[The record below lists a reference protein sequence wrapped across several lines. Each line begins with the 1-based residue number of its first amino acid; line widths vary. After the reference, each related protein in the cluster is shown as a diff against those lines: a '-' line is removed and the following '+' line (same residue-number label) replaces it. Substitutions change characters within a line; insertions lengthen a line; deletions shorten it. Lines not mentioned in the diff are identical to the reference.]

1 MDIVSVLRRM
11 DNLADK
17 YIVEDNHEQS
27 STAIKS
33 MEKKIAHLTATSEKA
48 RNMREDFAKKL
59 QIIFDR

>member
-1 MDIVSVLRRM
+1 M